1 MYNREKFLSLPSNS
15 IYMASSTEILNT
27 FTTRMRQMIL
37 RFTEVKKENEE
48 LYAMVDK
55 REKEIA
61 QLKEQLGQAERD
73 YNSLKMA
80 RMLEV
85 TDGDV
90 EGAKKRLAGLEKE
103 RLNIRLHVYDTDIPV
118 KVDREDEYFY
128 REAAKLI
135 SSTVNKYA
143 EVFKTK
149 KSEKEILY
157 MAMIDIA
164 LRYEKEKGHNDT
176 SEYDNILSSLTKE
189 IERIL

>member
-1 MYNREKFLSLPSNS
+1 MNNRKKYLSLPSNS
-15 IYMASSTEILNT
+15 IYMASSTDILNT

-37 RFTEVKKENEE
+37 RFAEVKKENEE
-48 LYAMVDK
+48 LYAMVDQ

-90 EGAKKRLAGLEKE
+90 EGAKKRVAGLI
-103 RLNIRLHVYDTDIPV
+103 NIRLHVYDTDIPV

-164 LRYEKEKGHNDT
+164 LHYEKEKGNNDT